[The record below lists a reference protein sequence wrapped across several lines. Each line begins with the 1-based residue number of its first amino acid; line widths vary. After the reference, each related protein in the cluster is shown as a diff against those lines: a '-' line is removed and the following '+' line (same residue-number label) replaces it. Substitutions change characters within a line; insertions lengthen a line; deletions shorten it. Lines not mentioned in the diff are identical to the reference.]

1 MANAS
6 SISLVNVS
14 KCSWIFTPL
23 SVMTWLWV
31 HQIKHIIYSS
41 AKKLAKYL
49 TIHYMRIFTLLCMSQ
64 KIKYMDII
72 FPDYIY
78 DEIQSLQ
85 KELSH
90 KDSRVWSISST
101 VNLLLRFC
109 LHEDGVIYDQ
119 NASFLRDYLYAKE
132 SFLEDFTSRIFMSA
146 H

>member
-1 MANAS
+1 
-6 SISLVNVS
+6 
-14 KCSWIFTPL
+14 
-23 SVMTWLWV
+23 
-31 HQIKHIIYSS
+31 
-41 AKKLAKYL
+41 
-49 TIHYMRIFTLLCMSQ
+49 MRIFTLLCMSQ

-132 SFLEDFTSRIFMSA
+132 SFLEDFTSRIIMSA